1 MKSFLIAFLL
11 LTISCHSAFAQDE
24 MNEEEKTPVQTPLR
38 IPTTFGNYLVGANLL
53 FANATFQKGTDANYS
68 VGIAPKVGVFILPN
82 IALGLNLSFN
92 VQGNK
97 SSRTIDYAASPFAR
111 VYFAHNNA
119 NQAARPIQF
128 FLEGGI
134 GYGGTNS
141 EYDIPGGTSKV
152 STNGLHVYGFPG
164 VDYFL
169 NEHVAAELGLQ
180 YQFIGGHPN
189 ANILSL
195 NLGFQIFLGR

>member
-1 MKSFLIAFLL
+1 MKKFLVAFLL
-11 LTISCHSAFAQDE
+11 LTFSCHSAFAQDE
-24 MNEEEKTPVQTPLR
+24 LDEQEETPKQIPLR

-68 VGIAPKVGVFILPN
+68 VGIAPKIGVFILPN
-82 IALGLNLSFN
+82 IALGLNFNFN
-92 VQGNK
+92 VRGNK

-111 VYFAHNNA
+111 VYFAHNNTH
-119 NQAARPIQF
+119 QAARPLQF

-141 EYDIPGGTSKV
+141 VYNIPGGTSKI
-152 STNGLHVYGFPG
+152 STNGVHLYVFPG

-169 NEHVAAELGLQ
+169 NDHVAAELGLQ
-180 YQFIGGHPN
+180 YQFIGGRPN
-189 ANILSL
+189 ANILGL
-195 NLGFQIFLGR
+195 NLGFQVFLGR

>member
-1 MKSFLIAFLL
+1 MKRFFAAFFILVCTSL
-11 LTISCHSAFAQDE
+11 AASAQEE
-24 MNEEEKTPVQTPLR
+24 MNEEETPTANTTLR
-38 IPTTFGNYLVGANLL
+38 IPTSIGNYMVGANLL

-68 VGIAPKVGVFILPN
+68 VGIAPKAGVFILPN
-82 IALGLNLSFN
+82 IALGLNFSLN

-111 VYFAHNNA
+111 VYFAYNNA
-119 NQAARPIQF
+119 NQAARPLQF
-128 FLEGGI
+128 FLEGGV

-141 EYDIPGGTSKV
+141 EYNLPNGTSKV
-152 STNGLHVYGFPG
+152 STNGVHLYGFPG

-169 NEHVAAELGLQ
+169 NDHVAAELGLQ

-189 ANILSL
+189 ANILGL